1 MANSTKAFGLKP
13 LGKVGGAYAAGSQS
27 EYEIADAMASSIYQ
41 GDLVALSGGYIV
53 PVQSSATGSILGVFN
68 GCLVES
74 DPSTGKPTWSNNY
87 VGGTNITSGKIKAY
101 IIDDPDQLYLVKSTG
116 TATGIT
122 SVGTAFDAIYA
133 AGDSTNGISGV
144 KLDLASSTNGQMLI
158 VGLDSD
164 PDNEAAAASENF
176 VVKIAKGQQLI

>member
-1 MANSTKAFGLKP
+1 M
-13 LGKVGGAYAAGSQS
+13 GKVGGAYAAGSQS
-27 EYEIADAMASSIYQ
+27 EYEIADNMSSTIYQ
-41 GDLVALSGGYIV
+41 GDLVALSGGYVV

-68 GCLVES
+68 GCLIES
-74 DPSTGKPTWSNNY
+74 DPSTGKPKWNNNY
-87 VGGTNITSGKIKAY
+87 TQTNITEGKIKAY
-101 IIDDPDQLYLVKSTG
+101 VIDDPDQLYLVKSTG

-133 AGDSTNGISGV
+133 AGDSNNGISGV

-164 PDNEAAAASENF
+164 PTNEVAVASENF
-176 VVKIAKGQQLI
+176 IVKIAKGQQLI

>member
-1 MANSTKAFGLKP
+1 MANSTKAFGLRP

-27 EYEIADAMASSIYQ
+27 EYEIVDNMSSSIFQ
-41 GDLVALSGGYIV
+41 GDLVALSGGYVV

-68 GCLVES
+68 GCLIES
-74 DPSTGKPTWSNNY
+74 DPSTGKPTFRNNY
-87 VGGTNITSGKIKAY
+87 TQTNVTEGKIKAF

-133 AGDSTNGISGV
+133 AGDSANGISGV

-164 PDNEAAAASENF
+164 PTNEVGVASENF
-176 VVKIAKGQQLI
+176 IVKIAKGQQLI

>member
-27 EYEIADAMASSIYQ
+27 EYEIEDNMSSTIYQ
-41 GDLVALSGGYIV
+41 GDLVALSGGYVV

-68 GCLVES
+68 GCLIES
-74 DPSTGKPTWSNNY
+74 DPSTGKPKWSNNY
-87 VGGTNITSGKIKAY
+87 TQTNITEGKIKAY
-101 IIDDPDQLYLVKSTG
+101 VIDDPDQLYLVKSTG

-164 PDNEAAAASENF
+164 PDNEVAVASENF
-176 VVKIAKGQQLI
+176 IVKVAKGQQLI

>member
-41 GDLVALSGGYIV
+41 GDLVALSGGYVV

-74 DPSTGKPTWSNNY
+74 DPSTGKP
-87 VGGTNITSGKIKAY
+87 ITMLVV
-101 IIDDPDQLYLVKSTG
+101 QTLHQVKSKL
-116 TATGIT
+116 
-122 SVGTAFDAIYA
+122 
-133 AGDSTNGISGV
+133 IS
-144 KLDLASSTNGQMLI
+144 LMILI
-158 VGLDSD
+158 SCT
-164 PDNEAAAASENF
+164 
-176 VVKIAKGQQLI
+176 

>member
-1 MANSTKAFGLKP
+1 MANSTKAFGLRP

-27 EYEIADAMASSIYQ
+27 EYEIVDNMSSSIFQ
-41 GDLVALSGGYIV
+41 GDLVALSGGYVV

-68 GCLVES
+68 GCLIES
-74 DPSTGKPTWSNNY
+74 DPSTGKPTFRNNY
-87 VGGTNITSGKIKAY
+87 TQTNVTEGKIKAF

-133 AGDSTNGISGV
+133 AGDSANGISGV

-164 PDNEAAAASENF
+164 PDNEVAAASENF
-176 VVKIAKGQQLI
+176 IVKIAKGQQLI

>member
-27 EYEIADAMASSIYQ
+27 EYEIADNMSSTIYQ
-41 GDLVALSGGYIV
+41 GDLVALSGGYVV

-68 GCLVES
+68 GCLIES
-74 DPSTGKPTWSNNY
+74 DPSTGKPKWSNNY
-87 VGGTNITSGKIKAY
+87 TQTNITEGKIKAY
-101 IIDDPDQLYLVKSTG
+101 VIDDPDQLYLVKSTG

-164 PDNEAAAASENF
+164 PTNEVAVASENF
-176 VVKIAKGQQLI
+176 IVKIAKGQQLI

>member
-27 EYEIADAMASSIYQ
+27 EYEIADNMSSTIYQ
-41 GDLVALSGGYIV
+41 GDLVALSGGYVV

-68 GCLVES
+68 GCLIES
-74 DPSTGKPTWSNNY
+74 DPSTGKPKWSNNY
-87 VGGTNITSGKIKAY
+87 TQTNITEGKIKAY
-101 IIDDPDQLYLVKSTG
+101 VIDDPDQLYLVKSTG

-133 AGDSTNGISGV
+133 AGDSANGISGV

-164 PDNEAAAASENF
+164 PTNEVAVASENF
-176 VVKIAKGQQLI
+176 IVKIAKGQQLI

>member
-1 MANSTKAFGLKP
+1 M
-13 LGKVGGAYAAGSQS
+13 
-27 EYEIADAMASSIYQ
+27 
-41 GDLVALSGGYIV
+41 
-53 PVQSSATGSILGVFN
+53 
-68 GCLVES
+68 
-74 DPSTGKPTWSNNY
+74 
-87 VGGTNITSGKIKAY
+87 
-101 IIDDPDQLYLVKSTG
+101 KSTG

-164 PDNEAAAASENF
+164 PDNEVAAASENF
-176 VVKIAKGQQLI
+176 IVKIAKGQQLI

>member
-1 MANSTKAFGLKP
+1 MANSTKAFGLRP

-27 EYEIADAMASSIYQ
+27 EYEIADNMSSSIYQ
-41 GDLVALSGGYIV
+41 GDLVALSGGYVV

-68 GCLVES
+68 GCLIES
-74 DPSTGKPTWSNNY
+74 DPSTGKPTFRNNY
-87 VGGTNITSGKIKAY
+87 TQTNVTEGKIKAY

-122 SVGTAFDAIYA
+122 SVGIAFDILHA

-144 KLDLASSTNGQMLI
+144 FLDLASSTNGQMLI

-164 PDNEAAAASENF
+164 PDNEVAAASENF
-176 VVKIAKGQQLI
+176 IVKIAKGQQLI

>member
-1 MANSTKAFGLKP
+1 MANSTTAFGLRP

-27 EYEIADAMASSIYQ
+27 EYEIASAQASSIFQ

-68 GCLVES
+68 GCLIES
-74 DPSTGKPTWSNNY
+74 DPSTGKPTFRNNY
-87 VGGTNITSGKIKAY
+87 TQTTVTEGKIKAF

-122 SVGTAFDAIYA
+122 SVGTAFDINYA

-144 KLDLASSTNGQMLI
+144 TLDLASSTDGQMLI

-164 PDNEAAAASENF
+164 PDNEVAAASENF
-176 VVKIAKGQQLI
+176 IVKIAKGQQLI

>member
-1 MANSTKAFGLKP
+1 MANSTKAFGLRP
-13 LGKVGGAYAAGSQS
+13 LGKVGGAYSAGSQS
-27 EYEIADAMASSIYQ
+27 EYEIVDNMSSSIFQ
-41 GDLVALSGGYIV
+41 GDLVALSGGYVV

-68 GCLVES
+68 GCLIES
-74 DPSTGKPTWSNNY
+74 DPSTGKPTFRNNY
-87 VGGTNITSGKIKAY
+87 TQTNVTEGKIKAF

-133 AGDSTNGISGV
+133 AGDSANGISGV

-164 PDNEAAAASENF
+164 PDNEVAAASENF

>member
-27 EYEIADAMASSIYQ
+27 EYEIADNMSSSIYQ
-41 GDLVALSGGYIV
+41 GDLVALSGGYVV
-53 PVQSSATGSILGVFN
+53 PVQSSATGNILGVFN
-68 GCLVES
+68 GCLIES
-74 DPSTGKPTWSNNY
+74 DPSTGKPKWVNNY
-87 VGGTNITSGKIKAY
+87 TQTNITEGKIKAY
-101 IIDDPDQLYLVKSTG
+101 VIDDPDQLYLVKSTG

>member
-27 EYEIADAMASSIYQ
+27 EYEIADNMSSTIYQ
-41 GDLVALSGGYIV
+41 GDLVALSGGYVV

-68 GCLVES
+68 GCLIES
-74 DPSTGKPTWSNNY
+74 DPSTGKPKWSNNY
-87 VGGTNITSGKIKAY
+87 TQTNITEGKIKAY
-101 IIDDPDQLYLVKSTG
+101 VIDDPDQLYLVKSTG

-133 AGDSTNGISGV
+133 AGDSANGISGV

-164 PDNEAAAASENF
+164 PDNEVAAASENF
-176 VVKIAKGQQLI
+176 IVKIAKGQQLI